1 MRLNGHRS
9 RKLLPAVLALLL
21 AAPGL
26 ASAAPRRSE
35 NVCVVNLNYPGGT
48 PLNFFIFQNVQPLAP
63 GGAIPLYGIYFN
75 GSHRVEPF
83 SGSAVMASDGSVR
96 LGLFVHSSAATGVS
110 WNNDFTLSGVTDASF
125 AGVLNYDNDGDFLP
139 NGTLP
144 VESADCNTIAIP

>member
-1 MRLNGHRS
+1 MRQQPS
-9 RKLLPAVLALLL
+9 RKLLPAVLALLIAL
-21 AAPGL
+21 PGL
-26 ASAAPRRSE
+26 AAAAPRRSE

-48 PLNFFIFQNVQPLAP
+48 PLNYFIFQNVQPLAP

-96 LGLFVHSSAATGVS
+96 LGIFVHSSAASGAAF
-110 WNNDFTLSGVTDASF
+110 NNDFTLSGVTDASF

-139 NGTLP
+139 NGALP
-144 VESADCNTIAIP
+144 VESADCNSISIP